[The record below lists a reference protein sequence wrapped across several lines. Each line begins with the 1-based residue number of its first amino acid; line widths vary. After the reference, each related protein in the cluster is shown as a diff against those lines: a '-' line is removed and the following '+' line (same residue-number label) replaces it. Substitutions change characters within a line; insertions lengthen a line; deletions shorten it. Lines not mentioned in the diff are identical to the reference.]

1 MGKREDYID
10 KLAAQLKIWLAEI
23 DTLKAKAGKETVEV
37 KIAIHKEVEILNKK
51 MQDAQKKLQEISK
64 KTGDAWESLSEG
76 TNKAWN
82 DLREAVRQAGEKFK

>member
-10 KLAAQLKIWLAEI
+10 KLAAQLKLWSAEI
-23 DTLKAKAGKETVEV
+23 DVLKAKAGKETVEV

-51 MQDAQKKLQEISK
+51 MQDAQKKLQEIGK
-64 KTGDAWESLSEG
+64 KTGDAWESLAEG

-82 DLREAVRQAGEKFK
+82 DLREAVYQAGEKFK

>member
-76 TNKAWN
+76 A
-82 DLREAVRQAGEKFK
+82 LLIY